1 MSKSPKGDKLT
12 FEEALERV
20 EQTVT
25 RMEDKDLP
33 LEDLI
38 QHYEEGLKLIEHC
51 NQKLAVAEE
60 KITLLTKAS
69 DGKIKTATLA
79 PQPPDTTESDTVE
92 KSDSSPSLF

>member
-38 QHYEEGLKLIEHC
+38 QHYEEGLKLLEFC
-51 NQKLAVAEE
+51 NQKLAAAEE
-60 KITLLTKAS
+60 KITLLTKTS
-69 DGKIKTATLA
+69 DGKVNASTLD
-79 PQPPDTTESDTVE
+79 PQTPASPEASE
-92 KSDSSPSLF
+92 KSGDSPSIF